1 MTGRCSLIMI
11 IRRLSFATAERP
23 DIVLFSKLSRTV
35 ILLELTCPAEEGIA
49 AAEVRKESRYQG
61 LINKIHETNSW
72 RARLLTLEVGARGL
86 VGSATYRAFRVLG
99 LTTPQTKT
107 LVKALSEVVA
117 RCSYA
122 IYLAHGL
129 PVWSH
134 NDDLVSSN
142 SLLKVTTPP
151 APVPNIVVL
160 RKHGIRY
167 LYHFTDIT
175 NLDSI
180 RKTGLMSA
188 SSLMERSIPS
198 KMNSDE
204 LSRKLDE
211 RAGLQNYVRLSFCSK
226 NPMMYTCTNQAR
238 ISQPVML
245 RIKLE
250 VVSRPGVLFS
260 DCNATRQDAIISGF
274 PDVVRYEVVQA
285 KNMFAVPELLRKY
298 YQAEVLVPSPVPPHL
313 LSFPRVSTRRVRKML
328 TGPTNAP
335 PTLPFSPQ
343 RNKAL

>member
-1 MTGRCSLIMI
+1 
-11 IRRLSFATAERP
+11 
-23 DIVLFSKLSRTV
+23 
-35 ILLELTCPAEEGIA
+35 
-49 AAEVRKESRYQG
+49 
-61 LINKIHETNSW
+61 
-72 RARLLTLEVGARGL
+72 
-86 VGSATYRAFRVLG
+86 
-99 LTTPQTKT
+99 
-107 LVKALSEVVA
+107 
-117 RCSYA
+117 
-122 IYLAHGL
+122 
-129 PVWSH
+129 
-134 NDDLVSSN
+134 
-142 SLLKVTTPP
+142 
-151 APVPNIVVL
+151 
-160 RKHGIRY
+160 
-167 LYHFTDIT
+167 
-175 NLDSI
+175 
-180 RKTGLMSA
+180 
-188 SSLMERSIPS
+188 
-198 KMNSDE
+198 MNSDE

-274 PDVVRYEVVQA
+274 PDVVRYEVVPA

-335 PTLPFSPQ
+335 PTLPLFPTAQ
-343 RNKAL
+343 QGFVNVKREKRNKR